1 MVTNREPGGLKF
13 NDVRLPDL
21 TQRHGSITCYC
32 ERAAGCDLSVV
43 AAVGEVHSRTSQ
55 QLLEDPMSI
64 IRVGTT
70 KKYAEGWDA
79 IFGGKRKSAAK
90 KSVTSGK
97 KRARKTAGRKK

>member
-1 MVTNREPGGLKF
+1 
-13 NDVRLPDL
+13 
-21 TQRHGSITCYC
+21 
-32 ERAAGCDLSVV
+32 
-43 AAVGEVHSRTSQ
+43 
-55 QLLEDPMSI
+55 MSI